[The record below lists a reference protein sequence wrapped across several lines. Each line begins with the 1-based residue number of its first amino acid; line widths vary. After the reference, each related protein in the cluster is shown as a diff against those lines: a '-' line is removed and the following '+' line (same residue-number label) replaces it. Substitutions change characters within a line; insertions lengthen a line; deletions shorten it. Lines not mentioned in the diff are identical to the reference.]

1 MPTAPRKELDTL
13 LDGLKQQRDELIV
26 QLHLAKAEARDQ
38 WEELEK
44 KLEHL
49 RAKTEQA
56 GGIAEEASKDVF
68 AALKLAAEEIQRGYE
83 RIRKTL

>member
-1 MPTAPRKELDTL
+1 MATTPRKELDTL

-26 QLHLAKAEARDQ
+26 QLHLAKAEARAQ
-38 WEELEK
+38 WEEMEK

-49 RAKTEQA
+49 RAKAEQA
-56 GGIAEEASKDVF
+56 GGIAGEVSQDVF
-68 AALKLAAEEIQRGYE
+68 AALKLAVEEIQRGYE